1 MFERFGEFDSAKEI
15 NDTAVNLRRE
25 GDKESLIVLAKE
37 NGIDEAIVELF
48 LDGTLLYLCDD
59 MSAAVGKLDVE
70 KKEIDCAEIIEDW
83 KEYIRHV
90 LQGCGV
96 C

>member
-37 NGIDEAIVELF
+37 N
-48 LDGTLLYLCDD
+48 
-59 MSAAVGKLDVE
+59 
-70 KKEIDCAEIIEDW
+70 
-83 KEYIRHV
+83 
-90 LQGCGV
+90 
-96 C
+96 